1 MTELTGTL
9 SAVVT
14 ALGVLAA
21 AVALIST
28 RSRSTALQVLL
39 DMLVAAGLL
48 RLTGEPSLPQLAGV
62 VAIVAL
68 RVLLRTALTRDFGR
82 LRPTDARRPAGR
94 AGRASGA

>member
-1 MTELTGTL
+1 MTGLTGTL

-21 AVALIST
+21 AIALVST
-28 RSRSTALQVLL
+28 GSRSTALQVLL

-62 VAIVAL
+62 VVIIAL
-68 RVLLRTALTRDFGR
+68 RLLLRTALVQDFRR
-82 LRPTDARRPAGR
+82 LRPTDAGRPAEQV
-94 AGRASGA
+94 GRASGA